1 MKGLQKISLLV
12 MAVLAIGFSSCG
24 IKDKLDINIP
34 FSVSFDGSIN
44 LQLPNS
50 GLDAAFNISDSVS
63 IAAAEDLA
71 DYLDRLKSL
80 AVEDVELHITNFSGN
95 SNSEIEGSLEL
106 NGSFGGTDAP
116 FGPSN
121 LQAVSDS
128 GLPIILEFDASE
140 QESMSDALLALE
152 KLELVFSGVASGP
165 PVSFDYELVF
175 NFKAV
180 ANPLD

>member
-1 MKGLQKISLLV
+1 MSILV
-12 MAVLAIGFSSCG
+12 IAIVAIGFSSCG
-24 IKDKLDINIP
+24 VKDKLDINIP
-34 FSVSFDGSIN
+34 FSVSFDGSLN
-44 LQLPNS
+44 LTIPDV
-50 GLDAAFNISDSVS
+50 GLDASFNISDSIS
-63 IAAAEDLA
+63 IKSVEDLA
-71 DYLDRLKSL
+71 DDLDRLKSL
-80 AVEDVELHITNFSGN
+80 EVQDVELHITNFSGN
-95 SNSEIEGSLEL
+95 ANSEIEGALEL

-140 QESMSDALLALE
+140 QESISDALLAFE
-152 KLELVFSGVASGP
+152 KLELVLSGLASSP
-165 PVSFDYELVF
+165 PLSFDYELVF